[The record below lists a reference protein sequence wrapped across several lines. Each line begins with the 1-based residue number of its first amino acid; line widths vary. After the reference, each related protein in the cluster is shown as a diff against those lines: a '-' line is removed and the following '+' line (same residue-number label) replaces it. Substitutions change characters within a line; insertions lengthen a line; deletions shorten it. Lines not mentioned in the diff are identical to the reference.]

1 MLVSSERIE
10 AVRLARQYWQANP
23 VYLDTETT
31 GTGPTAEI
39 IEIGIIDQDGKLL
52 FESKVKPRGA
62 IEPDA
67 ARVHGITLDQLQ
79 TSPGWGEV
87 WPQVE
92 AVLAGRK
99 VGTYNSDFDVR
110 MIKQS
115 HQRYMIHQ
123 RLPEENYFC
132 IMKLYARFYGERD
145 PRSRSF
151 RYQTLERAGQQCHI
165 SLPNSHRAVE
175 DALLARALLEYMSN
189 WTGKS

>member
-1 MLVSSERIE
+1 MFNTLERKE
-10 AVRLARQYWQANP
+10 AVRLAQQLWQTSP

-39 IEIGIIDQDGKLL
+39 IEIAIIDQDGKLL
-52 FESKVKPRGA
+52 FEALVKPRGP

-79 TSPGWGEV
+79 GAPGWAEV
-87 WPQVE
+87 WPQAE
-92 AVLAGRK
+92 AVLAGRR

-110 MIKQS
+110 LIKQS
-115 HQRYMIHQ
+115 HQRNWINL
-123 RLPEENYFC
+123 RLPEENFFC

-151 RYQTLERAGQQCHI
+151 RWQTLELAGKQCQI
-165 SLPNSHRAVE
+165 PLPNSHRAKD
-175 DALLARALLEYMSN
+175 DALLARALLEYMAN
-189 WTGKS
+189 WPGKP